1 MKNRKRLVSVLAGVM
16 AAVLLLTLLMSIL
29 PTFAGAASSGE
40 IRKQIIALQQER
52 KEVQNQI
59 ADVKKQYKENENEIA
74 DLIAKKNVID
84 QEIQLL
90 NTQIIN
96 INEQIS
102 AYNLLIADKQD
113 ELDTAEDRLETLN
126 QENKDRIRTME
137 EEGEVSYWEVVFKA
151 NSFSDL
157 LDRLNMVEEIAASD
171 KRRLQELS
179 DAANKVEEAQA
190 ELETEKGELETT
202 KKDLDDTQAEM
213 NEKNKESEALLQ
225 ELLQKADDLQAL
237 EEECKEQE
245 NAFLKQIAAMEV
257 QFNAAKQREW
267 EAWKATSVPPTTQGG
282 GTGGNGSDNTGGNS
296 ATTAGGGS
304 SGSGGNSGGNSGGS
318 SGGWQVPCSYTSIT
332 SPFGNRK
339 SPTAGASSY
348 HQGVDLDTGTGDPV
362 YATRAGVV
370 TIAGWGNAAGNYV
383 QINHQDGFSS
393 IYMHMSSYCVS
404 AGQIVSAGQ
413 LIGATGATGV
423 ATGDHLHFGISYN
436 GVYVNPCNYVPLY

>member
-74 DLIAKKNVID
+74 DLIAQKNVVD

-113 ELDTAEDRLETLN
+113 ELDTAEDRLEALN
-126 QENKDRIRTME
+126 QENKERIRTME
-137 EEGEVSYWEVVFKA
+137 EEGEVSYWEVLFKA

-267 EAWKATSVPPTTQGG
+267 EAWKATSVPPTTQAG
-282 GTGGNGSDNTGGNS
+282 GT
-296 ATTAGGGS
+296 
-304 SGSGGNSGGNSGGS
+304 GGS
-318 SGGWQVPCSYTSIT
+318 SGGSGGWLVPCSYTSIT
-332 SPFGNRK
+332 SPFGNRN
-339 SPTAGASSY
+339 SPTSGASSY

-362 YATRAGVV
+362 YASRAGVV
-370 TIAGWGNAAGNYV
+370 TVAGWGNAAGNYV

-393 IYMHMSSYCVS
+393 IYMHLSSYCVS

-413 LIGATGATGV
+413 LIGATGATGIT
-423 ATGDHLHFGISYN
+423 TGDHLHFGISYN
-436 GVYVNPCNYVPLY
+436 GVYVNPCNYVALY

>member
-74 DLIAKKNVID
+74 DLIAQKNVVD

-126 QENKDRIRTME
+126 QENKERIRTME
-137 EEGEVSYWEVVFKA
+137 EEGEVSYWEVLFKA

-179 DAANKVEEAQA
+179 DAADKVEEAQA

-213 NEKNKESEALLQ
+213 NEKSKESEALLQ
-225 ELLQKADDLQAL
+225 ELLQKADDLEAL

-267 EAWKATSVPPTTQGG
+267 EAWKATSVP
-282 GTGGNGSDNTGGNS
+282 
-296 ATTAGGGS
+296 ATTAAGGTN
-304 SGSGGNSGGNSGGS
+304 GSGGTSGSSGGS
-318 SGGWQVPCSYTSIT
+318 SGGSGGWLVPCSYTSIT
-332 SPFGNRK
+332 SPFGNRV
-339 SPTAGASSY
+339 SPTSGASTY
-348 HQGVDLDTGTGDPV
+348 HQGVDLDTGTGDRV
-362 YATRAGVV
+362 YASRAGVV
-370 TIAGWGNAAGNYV
+370 TVAGWGNAAGNYV

-393 IYMHMSSYCVS
+393 IYMHLSSYCVS
-404 AGQIVSAGQ
+404 AGQIVSAGE
-413 LIGATGATGV
+413 LIGLTGATGIT
-423 ATGDHLHFGISYN
+423 TGDHLHFGISYN
-436 GVYVNPCNYVPLY
+436 GVYVNPCNYVALY

>member
-74 DLIAKKNVID
+74 DLIAQKNVVD

-113 ELDTAEDRLETLN
+113 ELDTAEDRLEALN
-126 QENKDRIRTME
+126 QENKERIRTME
-137 EEGEVSYWEVVFKA
+137 EEGEVSYWEVLFKA

-213 NEKNKESEALLQ
+213 NEKSKESEALLQ

-267 EAWKATSVPPTTQGG
+267 EAWKATSVPPTTQAG
-282 GTGGNGSDNTGGNS
+282 GTGGS
-296 ATTAGGGS
+296 S
-304 SGSGGNSGGNSGGS
+304 SGGTSGSSGGS
-318 SGGWQVPCSYTSIT
+318 SGGSGGWLVPCSYTSIT
-332 SPFGNRK
+332 SPFGNRN
-339 SPTAGASSY
+339 SPTSGASTY
-348 HQGVDLDTGTGDPV
+348 HQGVDLDTGTGDKV
-362 YATRAGVV
+362 YASRAGVV
-370 TIAGWGNAAGNYV
+370 TVAGWGNAAGNYV

-393 IYMHMSSYCVS
+393 IYMHLSSYCVS
-404 AGQIVSAGQ
+404 AGQIVSAGE
-413 LIGATGATGV
+413 LIGLTGATGIT
-423 ATGDHLHFGISYN
+423 TGDHLHFGISYN
-436 GVYVNPCNYVPLY
+436 GVYVNPCNYVALY

>member
-74 DLIAKKNVID
+74 DLIAQKNVVD

-113 ELDTAEDRLETLN
+113 ELDTAEDRLEALN
-126 QENKDRIRTME
+126 QENKERIRTME
-137 EEGEVSYWEVVFKA
+137 EEGEVSYWEVLFKA

-179 DAANKVEEAQA
+179 DAADKVEEAQA

-213 NEKNKESEALLQ
+213 NEKSKESEALLQ
-225 ELLQKADDLQAL
+225 ELLQKADDLEAL

-267 EAWKATSVPPTTQGG
+267 EAWKATSVP
-282 GTGGNGSDNTGGNS
+282 

-304 SGSGGNSGGNSGGS
+304 NGSGGNSGGNSGGSSGGS

-332 SPFGNRK
+332 SPFGNRV
-339 SPTAGASSY
+339 SPTSGASTY
-348 HQGVDLDTGTGDPV
+348 HQGVDLDTGTGDNV
-362 YATRAGVV
+362 YASRAGVV
-370 TIAGWGNAAGNYV
+370 TVAGWGNAAGNYV

-393 IYMHMSSYCVS
+393 IYMHLKSSCVS

-413 LIGATGATGV
+413 LIGLTGATGIT
-423 ATGDHLHFGISYN
+423 TGDHLHFGISYN
-436 GVYVNPCNYVPLY
+436 GVYVNPCNYVALY

>member
-74 DLIAKKNVID
+74 DLIAQKNVVD

-113 ELDTAEDRLETLN
+113 ELDTAEDRLEALN
-126 QENKDRIRTME
+126 QENKERIRTME
-137 EEGEVSYWEVVFKA
+137 EEGEISYWEVLFKA

-267 EAWKATSVPPTTQGG
+267 EAWKATSVPPTTQAG
-282 GTGGNGSDNTGGNS
+282 GT
-296 ATTAGGGS
+296 
-304 SGSGGNSGGNSGGS
+304 GGS
-318 SGGWQVPCSYTSIT
+318 SGGWLVPCSYTSIT
-332 SPFGNRK
+332 SPFGNRN
-339 SPTAGASSY
+339 SPTSGASSY

-362 YATRAGVV
+362 YASRAGVV
-370 TIAGWGNAAGNYV
+370 TVAGWGNAAGNYV

-393 IYMHMSSYCVS
+393 IYMHLSSYCVS

-413 LIGATGATGV
+413 LIGATGATGIT
-423 ATGDHLHFGISYN
+423 TGDHLHFGISYN
-436 GVYVNPCNYVPLY
+436 GVYVNPCNYVALY

>member
-29 PTFAGAASSGE
+29 PTFAGAASSSE
-40 IRKQIIALQQER
+40 IRKQITALQQER
-52 KEVQNQI
+52 KEVQNQL
-59 ADVKKQYKENENEIA
+59 ADVKNQYKENENEIA

-96 INEQIS
+96 INDQIS

-126 QENKDRIRTME
+126 QENKARIRTME
-137 EEGEVSYWEVVFKA
+137 EEGEVSYWEVLFKA
-151 NSFSDL
+151 NNFSDL

-179 DAANKVEEAQA
+179 DAADKVEEAQA
-190 ELETEKGELETT
+190 ELEAEKVELEAT
-202 KKDLDDTQAEM
+202 KKELDETQAEM
-213 NEKNKESEALLQ
+213 DAKSKESEDLLQ

-245 NAFLKQIAAMEV
+245 NEFLKQIAAMEV

-267 EAWKATSVPPTTQGG
+267 EAWLATSVPATTQAAGGTDGSGNTGGSSSG
-282 GTGGNGSDNTGGNS
+282 GTGGS
-296 ATTAGGGS
+296 
-304 SGSGGNSGGNSGGS
+304 SGGS
-318 SGGWQVPCSYTSIT
+318 SGGVTWLVPCSYTSIT
-332 SPFGNRK
+332 SPFGNRT

-370 TIAGWGNAAGNYV
+370 TIAGWGSAAGNYV

-393 IYMHMSSYCVS
+393 IYMHLSSYCVS

-436 GVYVNPCNYVPLY
+436 GVYVNPCNYVALY

>member
-74 DLIAKKNVID
+74 DLIAQKNVVD

-113 ELDTAEDRLETLN
+113 ELDTAEDRLEALN
-126 QENKDRIRTME
+126 QENKERIRTME
-137 EEGEVSYWEVVFKA
+137 EEGEVSYWEVLFKA

-202 KKDLDDTQAEM
+202 KKDLDDTQTEM
-213 NEKNKESEALLQ
+213 NEKSKESEALLQ
-225 ELLQKADDLQAL
+225 ELLQKADDLEAL

-267 EAWKATSVPPTTQGG
+267 EAWKATSVP
-282 GTGGNGSDNTGGNS
+282 

-304 SGSGGNSGGNSGGS
+304 NGSGGNSGGNSGGS
-318 SGGWQVPCSYTSIT
+318 SGGSGGWRVPCSYTSIT
-332 SPFGNRK
+332 SPFGNRV
-339 SPTAGASSY
+339 SPTSGASTY

-362 YATRAGVV
+362 YASRAGVV
-370 TIAGWGNAAGNYV
+370 TVAGWGNAAGNYV

-393 IYMHMSSYCVS
+393 IYMHLSSSCVS
-404 AGQIVSAGQ
+404 AGQIVSAGE
-413 LIGATGATGV
+413 LIGATGATGIT
-423 ATGDHLHFGISYN
+423 TGDHLHFGISYN
-436 GVYVNPCNYVPLY
+436 GVYVNPCNYVALY

>member
-74 DLIAKKNVID
+74 DLIAQKNVVD

-126 QENKDRIRTME
+126 QENKERIRTME
-137 EEGEVSYWEVVFKA
+137 EEGEVSYWEVLFKA

-213 NEKNKESEALLQ
+213 NEKSKESEALLQ
-225 ELLQKADDLQAL
+225 ELLQKADDLEAL

-267 EAWKATSVPPTTQGG
+267 EAWKATSVP
-282 GTGGNGSDNTGGNS
+282 
-296 ATTAGGGS
+296 ATTAAGGTN
-304 SGSGGNSGGNSGGS
+304 GSGGTSGSSGGS
-318 SGGWQVPCSYTSIT
+318 SGGSGGWLVPCSYTSIT
-332 SPFGNRK
+332 SPFGNRV
-339 SPTAGASSY
+339 SPTSGASTY
-348 HQGVDLDTGTGDPV
+348 HQGVDLDTGTGDNV
-362 YATRAGVV
+362 YASRAGVV
-370 TIAGWGNAAGNYV
+370 TVAGWGNAAGNYV

-393 IYMHMSSYCVS
+393 IYMHLKSSCVS

-413 LIGATGATGV
+413 LIGLTGATGIT
-423 ATGDHLHFGISYN
+423 TGDHLHFGISYN
-436 GVYVNPCNYVPLY
+436 GVYVNPCNYVALY

>member
-29 PTFAGAASSGE
+29 PTFAGAASSSE

-59 ADVKKQYKENENEIA
+59 ADVKSQYKENENEIA
-74 DLIAKKNVID
+74 DLIAQKNVVD

-126 QENKDRIRTME
+126 QENKERIRTME
-137 EEGEVSYWEVVFKA
+137 EEGEISYWEVLFKA

-237 EEECKEQE
+237 EEECKAQE
-245 NAFLKQIAAMEV
+245 NEFLKQIAAMEV

-267 EAWKATSVPPTTQGG
+267 EAWKATSVPATTAAGGTSGGSSSG
-282 GTGGNGSDNTGGNS
+282 GTGGS
-296 ATTAGGGS
+296 
-304 SGSGGNSGGNSGGS
+304 SGGS
-318 SGGWQVPCSYTSIT
+318 SGGVTWLVPCSYTSIT
-332 SPFGNRK
+332 SPFGNRT

-393 IYMHMSSYCVS
+393 IYMHLSSYCVS

-413 LIGATGATGV
+413 LIGATGATGI

-436 GVYVNPCNYVPLY
+436 GVYVNPCNYVALY

>member
-29 PTFAGAASSGE
+29 PTFAGAASSSE

-74 DLIAKKNVID
+74 DLIAQKNVVD

-126 QENKDRIRTME
+126 QENKERIRTME
-137 EEGEVSYWEVVFKA
+137 EEGEVSYWEVLFKA

-179 DAANKVEEAQA
+179 DAADKVEEAQA

-202 KKDLDDTQAEM
+202 KKDLDDTQTEM
-213 NEKNKESEALLQ
+213 NEKSKESEALLQ
-225 ELLQKADDLQAL
+225 ELLQKADDLEAL

-267 EAWKATSVPPTTQGG
+267 EAWKATSVP
-282 GTGGNGSDNTGGNS
+282 

-304 SGSGGNSGGNSGGS
+304 NGSGGNSGGNSGGS
-318 SGGWQVPCSYTSIT
+318 SGGSSGGWRVPCSYTSIT
-332 SPFGNRK
+332 SPFGNRV
-339 SPTAGASSY
+339 SPTSGASTY

-362 YATRAGVV
+362 YASRAGVV
-370 TIAGWGNAAGNYV
+370 TVAGWGNAAGNYV

-393 IYMHMSSYCVS
+393 IYMHLSSSCVS
-404 AGQIVSAGQ
+404 AGQIVSAGE
-413 LIGATGATGV
+413 LIGATGATGIT
-423 ATGDHLHFGISYN
+423 TGDHLHFGISYN

>member
-1 MKNRKRLVSVLAGVM
+1 MKNRKRLVSFLAGLM
-16 AAVLLLTLLMSIL
+16 AAVMLLTLLMSIL
-29 PTFAGAASSGE
+29 PTRASAASSSE
-40 IRKQIIALQQER
+40 IRKQINQLK
-52 KEVQNQI
+52 KEKEEI
-59 ADVKKQYKENENEIA
+59 KDKISDVKEQYKANENEIA

-102 AYNLLIADKQD
+102 AYNLLIADKQN

-126 QENKDRIRTME
+126 QENKERIRTME

-171 KRRLQELS
+171 TRRLQELS

-190 ELETEKGELETT
+190 ELETEKGELEDT

-213 NEKNKESEALLQ
+213 NTKKEESEALLQ

-267 EAWKATSVPPTTQGG
+267 EAWKATSVPPTTQAG
-282 GTGGNGSDNTGGNS
+282 GTGGS
-296 ATTAGGGS
+296 S
-304 SGSGGNSGGNSGGS
+304 SGGTSGSSGGS
-318 SGGWQVPCSYTSIT
+318 SGGSGGWLVPCSYTSIT

>member
-74 DLIAKKNVID
+74 DLIAQKNVVD

-113 ELDTAEDRLETLN
+113 ELDTAEDRLEALN
-126 QENKDRIRTME
+126 QENKERIRTME
-137 EEGEVSYWEVVFKA
+137 EEGEVSYWEVLFKA

-267 EAWKATSVPPTTQGG
+267 EAWKATSVPPTTQAG
-282 GTGGNGSDNTGGNS
+282 GTGGS
-296 ATTAGGGS
+296 S
-304 SGSGGNSGGNSGGS
+304 SGGTSGS
-318 SGGWQVPCSYTSIT
+318 SGGGSGGSGGWLVPCSYTSIT
-332 SPFGNRK
+332 SPFGNRV
-339 SPTAGASSY
+339 SPTSGASTY

-362 YATRAGVV
+362 YASRAGVV
-370 TIAGWGNAAGNYV
+370 TVAGWGNAAGNYV

-393 IYMHMSSYCVS
+393 IYMHLSSSCVS

-413 LIGATGATGV
+413 LIGATGATGIT
-423 ATGDHLHFGISYN
+423 TGDHLHFGISYN
-436 GVYVNPCNYVPLY
+436 GVYVNPCNYVALY

>member
-74 DLIAKKNVID
+74 DLIAQKNVVD

-113 ELDTAEDRLETLN
+113 ELDTAEDRLEALN
-126 QENKDRIRTME
+126 QENKERIRTME
-137 EEGEVSYWEVVFKA
+137 EEGEVSYWEVLFKA

-202 KKDLDDTQAEM
+202 KKDLDDTQTEM
-213 NEKNKESEALLQ
+213 NEKSKESEALLQ
-225 ELLQKADDLQAL
+225 ELLQKADDLEAL

-267 EAWKATSVPPTTQGG
+267 EAWKATSVPPTTQAG
-282 GTGGNGSDNTGGNS
+282 GTGGS
-296 ATTAGGGS
+296 S
-304 SGSGGNSGGNSGGS
+304 SGGTSGSSGGS
-318 SGGWQVPCSYTSIT
+318 SGGSGGWLVPCSYTSIT
-332 SPFGNRK
+332 SPFGNRN
-339 SPTAGASSY
+339 SPTSGASTY

-362 YATRAGVV
+362 YASRAGVV
-370 TIAGWGNAAGNYV
+370 TVAGWGNAAGNYV

-393 IYMHMSSYCVS
+393 IYMHLSSYCVS

-413 LIGATGATGV
+413 LIGATGATGIT
-423 ATGDHLHFGISYN
+423 TGDHLHFGISYN
-436 GVYVNPCNYVPLY
+436 GVYVNPCNYVALY

>member
-126 QENKDRIRTME
+126 QENKERIRTME
-137 EEGEVSYWEVVFKA
+137 EEGEVSYWEVLFKA

-213 NEKNKESEALLQ
+213 NEKSKESEALLQ
-225 ELLQKADDLQAL
+225 ELLQKADDLEAL

-267 EAWKATSVPPTTQGG
+267 EAWKATSVP
-282 GTGGNGSDNTGGNS
+282 

-370 TIAGWGNAAGNYV
+370 TVAGWGNAAGNYV

-393 IYMHMSSYCVS
+393 IYMHLKSSCVS

-413 LIGATGATGV
+413 LIGLTGATGIT
-423 ATGDHLHFGISYN
+423 TGDHLHFGISYN
-436 GVYVNPCNYVPLY
+436 GVYVNPCNYVALY

>member
-74 DLIAKKNVID
+74 DLIAQKNVVD

-113 ELDTAEDRLETLN
+113 ELDTAEDRLEALN
-126 QENKDRIRTME
+126 QENKERIRTME
-137 EEGEVSYWEVVFKA
+137 EEGEVSYWEVLFKA

-190 ELETEKGELETT
+190 ELETEKGELENT

-213 NEKNKESEALLQ
+213 NEKSKESEALLQ

-267 EAWKATSVPPTTQGG
+267 EAWKATSVPPTTQAG
-282 GTGGNGSDNTGGNS
+282 GTGGS
-296 ATTAGGGS
+296 S
-304 SGSGGNSGGNSGGS
+304 SGGTSGS
-318 SGGWQVPCSYTSIT
+318 SGGGSGGSGGWLVPCSYTSIT
-332 SPFGNRK
+332 SPFGNRV
-339 SPTAGASSY
+339 SPTSGASTY

-362 YATRAGVV
+362 YASRAGVV
-370 TIAGWGNAAGNYV
+370 TVAGWGNAAGNYV

-393 IYMHMSSYCVS
+393 IYMHLSSSCVS

-413 LIGATGATGV
+413 LIGATGATGIT
-423 ATGDHLHFGISYN
+423 TGDHLHFGISYN
-436 GVYVNPCNYVPLY
+436 GVYVNPCNYVALY

>member
-74 DLIAKKNVID
+74 DLIAQKNVVD

-113 ELDTAEDRLETLN
+113 ELDTAEDRLEALN
-126 QENKDRIRTME
+126 QENKERIRTME
-137 EEGEVSYWEVVFKA
+137 EEGEVSYWEVLFKA

-213 NEKNKESEALLQ
+213 NEKSKESEALLQ

-267 EAWKATSVPPTTQGG
+267 EAWKATSVPPTTQAGG
-282 GTGGNGSDNTGGNS
+282 S
-296 ATTAGGGS
+296 GGS
-304 SGSGGNSGGNSGGS
+304 SSGGTSGSSGGS
-318 SGGWQVPCSYTSIT
+318 SGGSGGWLVPCSYTSIT
-332 SPFGNRK
+332 SPFGNRN
-339 SPTAGASSY
+339 SPTSGASSY
-348 HQGVDLDTGTGDPV
+348 HQGVDLDTGTGDNV
-362 YATRAGVV
+362 YASRAGVV
-370 TIAGWGNAAGNYV
+370 TVAGWGNAAGNYV

-393 IYMHMSSYCVS
+393 IYMHLSSYCVS

-413 LIGATGATGV
+413 LIGLTGATGI

>member
-74 DLIAKKNVID
+74 DLIAQKNVVD

-113 ELDTAEDRLETLN
+113 ELDTAEDRLEALN
-126 QENKDRIRTME
+126 QENKERIRTME
-137 EEGEVSYWEVVFKA
+137 EEGEISYWEVLFKA

-267 EAWKATSVPPTTQGG
+267 EAWKATSVPPTTQAG
-282 GTGGNGSDNTGGNS
+282 GTGGS
-296 ATTAGGGS
+296 S
-304 SGSGGNSGGNSGGS
+304 SGGTSGSSGGS
-318 SGGWQVPCSYTSIT
+318 SGGSGGWLVPCSYTSIT
-332 SPFGNRK
+332 SPFGNRN
-339 SPTAGASSY
+339 SPTSGASTY

-362 YATRAGVV
+362 YASRAGVV
-370 TIAGWGNAAGNYV
+370 TVAGWGNAAGNYV

-393 IYMHMSSYCVS
+393 IYMHLSSSCVS

-413 LIGATGATGV
+413 LIGATGATGIT
-423 ATGDHLHFGISYN
+423 TGDHLHFGISYN
-436 GVYVNPCNYVPLY
+436 GVYVNPCNYVALY

>member
-126 QENKDRIRTME
+126 QENKERIRTME

-179 DAANKVEEAQA
+179 DAANKVEEAQD
-190 ELETEKGELETT
+190 ELEAEKVELEDT

-267 EAWKATSVPPTTQGG
+267 EAWKATSVP
-282 GTGGNGSDNTGGNS
+282 
-296 ATTAGGGS
+296 ATTAAGGTN
-304 SGSGGNSGGNSGGS
+304 GSGGTSGSSGGS
-318 SGGWQVPCSYTSIT
+318 SGGSGGWLVPCSYTSIT
-332 SPFGNRK
+332 SPFGNRV
-339 SPTAGASSY
+339 SPTSGASTY

-362 YATRAGVV
+362 YASRAGVV
-370 TIAGWGNAAGNYV
+370 TVAGWGNAAGNYV

-393 IYMHMSSYCVS
+393 IYMHLSSSCVS
-404 AGQIVSAGQ
+404 AGQIVSAGE
-413 LIGATGATGV
+413 LIGATGATGIT
-423 ATGDHLHFGISYN
+423 TGDHLHFGISYN
-436 GVYVNPCNYVPLY
+436 GVYVNPCNYVALY